1 MTPEQAE
8 PSTDRTFRF
17 EDLDPI
23 AYVETDRYCAGC
35 GYNLRTQAIR
45 REPRTRVLLARCPEC
60 GCYQPAGDATTA
72 ARLWLRRLAPL
83 FLLGWVAVVLGSA
96 FGLLCALGGISYG
109 TLEELTTWRRPAAPV
124 TQPATLPGLSWVT
137 TQPGGPVTL
146 TISGGTRSITLPSQ
160 SKYVRQVRADDPL
173 DALFVT
179 LVIAAS
185 FAVAFVAALATLVV
199 FHHWSRWVYVLAI
212 LAGPLAVAVIVA
224 MVWRDEAP
232 HLFSWGL
239 GYIGYHVLAQVVGGL
254 TGVAFGRPTARG
266 LVRAFVPPSW
276 RAPLAY
282 LWLVDGKKP
291 PGTADAAQRAQMV
304 KRSNG

>member
-8 PSTDRTFRF
+8 PSPDRTFRF
-17 EDLDPI
+17 ENLDPI

-83 FLLGWVAVVLGSA
+83 LLLGWIAVVLGGVI
-96 FGLLCALGGISYG
+96 GLFSALGGISYG
-109 TLEELTTWRRPAAPV
+109 TLDELTTWRRTAAPS
-124 TQPATLPGLSWVT
+124 TQPATLPGLPLLT
-137 TQPGGPVTL
+137 TQPGGPVTV
-146 TISGGTRSITLPSQ
+146 TVGGRISRITYTGQ
-160 SKYVRQVRADDPL
+160 GKYVRQVRADDPL
-173 DALFVT
+173 DALFMS
-179 LVIAAS
+179 LIIAAS
-185 FAVAFVAALATLVV
+185 FAVAFVAALAMLVI
-199 FHHWSRWVYVLAI
+199 FHHWSRWVYVLI
-212 LAGPLAVAVIVA
+212 VLTGPLAVAVVVA
-224 MVWRDEAP
+224 MIWRDEAP

-282 LWLVDGKKP
+282 LWLVDGRKP

-304 KRSNG
+304 KRSSG